1 MNELVF
7 SFSLHS
13 CHYCGVL
20 SLETGT
26 FGFAPTYRDALR
38 SLTHNPRNFWEYRKF
53 LVNGYSLDLLDQP
66 IIKGPYR
73 FRTLRKHMV
82 LTCPEL
88 LI

>member
-1 MNELVF
+1 MNQLVI

-20 SLETGT
+20 DLETDT
-26 FGFAPTYRDALR
+26 FGFAPTYREAVVNLR
-38 SLTHNPRNFWEYRKF
+38 YNQRNFWGYRK
-53 LVNGYSLDLLDQP
+53 LLINGYQLDLLDST

-73 FRTLRKHMV
+73 FRALRKHIELV
-82 LTCPEL
+82 YPEL

>member
-1 MNELVF
+1 MNQLVI

-20 SLETGT
+20 SLETGM
-26 FGFAPTYRDALR
+26 FGFAPTYRAALS
-38 SLTHNPRNFWEYRKF
+38 SLSHNPRTFWDYRKF
-53 LVNGYSLDLLDQP
+53 LIGYNYDLLNQP

-73 FRTLRKHMV
+73 FRTLRKHIELV
-82 LTCPEL
+82 HPEL

>member
-1 MNELVF
+1 MNQLVF
-7 SFSLHS
+7 SFSLYS

-26 FGFAPTYRDALR
+26 FGFASTYRAALR

-73 FRTLRKHMV
+73 FRTLRKHLV
-82 LTCPEL
+82 LTRPEL
-88 LI
+88 LV

>member
-1 MNELVF
+1 MNQLVI

-20 SLETGT
+20 SLETGM
-26 FGFAPTYRDALR
+26 FGFAPTYRDALS
-38 SLTHNPRNFWEYRKF
+38 SLSHNPRNFWEFSKF
-53 LVNGYSLDLLDQP
+53 LVNGYSKDLLDQP

-73 FRTLRKHMV
+73 FRTLRKHIELV
-82 LTCPEL
+82 YPEL

>member
-1 MNELVF
+1 MNQLVI

-20 SLETGT
+20 SLETGM
-26 FGFAPTYRDALR
+26 FGFAPTYRDALHNL
-38 SLTHNPRNFWEYRKF
+38 SHNPRNFWEFSKF
-53 LVNGYSLDLLDQP
+53 LVNGYSKYLLDQP

-73 FRTLRKHMV
+73 FRALRKHIELV
-82 LTCPEL
+82 YPEL